1 LVLKATVKPQVV
13 RRAYGKPWSDI
24 VGEVGTNPEFLAEVG
39 KIVLRHVLR
48 EARKDLA
55 LQGRRR
61 TPRGEPEGIP
71 ADRKFFESFDYRVA
85 TRSQVEIVSTWP
97 WIKQI
102 IEGRKRYRMKWLT
115 RDRGVG
121 IVPLEPKKGTVIFRW
136 APKRKEDAWIHP
148 GFERHN
154 FVDRGFRKA
163 KTDISK
169 TAKKTLKKL
178 LRKNK
183 RLSLT

>member
-1 LVLKATVKPQVV
+1 MVFKAQVV
-13 RRAYGKPWSDI
+13 RRAYGKPWSAL

-39 KIVLRHVLR
+39 KILLRHVIR
-48 EARKDLA
+48 EAKKDLA
-55 LQGRRR
+55 QQGRRR
-61 TPRGEPEGIP
+61 TPRGKPEGIP
-71 ADRKFFESFDYRVA
+71 ADPKFFESFSYRIA
-85 TRSQVEIVSTWP
+85 SRSQVEIVSTWP
-97 WIKQI
+97 WVQQI

-136 APKRKEDAWIHP
+136 APQRKEHAWIHP

-163 KTDISK
+163 KTEISK
-169 TAKKTLKKL
+169 TAMRTLKRL
-178 LRKNK
+178 LRKYK
-183 RLSLT
+183 KTSLM